1 MSVTANLLDDHTK
14 KLYGDPFFDLS
25 NFYMPKS
32 YKKFFKWTR
41 FFFMTNA
48 IVGPTIVQMAVYPVT
63 NTTYSPVK
71 EDQPKFDE
79 TKHLYKMI
87 FEDVLRIKSEMIQVG
102 IDYFTYG
109 NAFVMV
115 SIPFRRMFKCPV
127 CGSMFSAR
135 DTKYKY
141 NSQKATFSGKCKN
154 RKCRKSVTFRVEEKN
169 VDLPKRCKIVRLYP
183 GDVNIRHNPMT
194 GESQYHY
201 KVPGRDSAPIK
212 RGNKFLIDT
221 TPMLN
226 LKAIA
231 KNAPIKLDE
240 EKVFHFKRPN
250 ISGINQEWG
259 MPLPL
264 PALKKLFYMQI
275 LQKAQEAVA
284 IQHIVPL
291 VMLFPEGNA
300 GQSPYEMLN
309 LSKWKGEVENSLNM
323 WKKDPNYVGIF
334 PFPVGSRPLF
344 GNGRSLL
351 VTPEIREAANEV
363 VAGMGVTQEFVFGGL
378 TWSASSITL
387 RMLENQFLNYRG
399 LMLEFLK
406 FVVDRLV
413 SVFKIP
419 RLKVGLQEFK
429 MIDDVQQKQFLAQ
442 LKEGGMLSEDTL
454 LSAAGRDYDEE
465 QEKMMEEV
473 AKRAELNQAS
483 QMADAKINTELM
495 IEQAKAQAVA
505 AVEGEMAANE
515 ARSKFMMSH
524 GQLAQQWAMQMENL
538 PPAMRQTF
546 ANRMQIDM
554 PGFYQT
560 VAEARAQMAGQQP
573 APPPPEQAPSAE
585 DVANQQEEQPQQ
597 EEQAQPQQPQQPEVA
612 NSGDMPEQLPPR
624 T

>member
-71 EDQPKFDE
+71 EDQKKFNE
-79 TKHLYKMI
+79 TKNLYKMI

-127 CGSMFSAR
+127 CDAMFSAR

-141 NSQKATFSGKCKN
+141 NPQKATFSGTCKN
-154 RKCRKSVTFRVEEKN
+154 RKCKKQVTFRVEEKN

-183 GDVNIRHNPMT
+183 GDINIRHNPIT

-201 KVPGRDSAPIK
+201 KVPGRDSSPIK

-231 KNAPIKLDE
+231 KNSPIKLDP

-250 ISGINQEWG
+250 VSGVNQEWG

-291 VMLFPEGNA
+291 VMLYPEANA
-300 GQSPYEMLN
+300 GQSPYEL
-309 LSKWKGEVENSLNM
+309 LQLDKWRKEVEHSLQM

-351 VTPEIREAANEV
+351 VTAEVREAANEV

-399 LMLEFLK
+399 LMLEFLR

-413 SVFKIP
+413 AVFHIP

-442 LKEGGMLSEDTL
+442 LREGGLLSDETL
-454 LSAAGRDYDEE
+454 LNAAGRDYDEE
-465 QEKMMEEV
+465 YEKMKEEV
-473 AKRAELNQAS
+473 PKRAELTHATQLEDS
-483 QMADAKINTELM
+483 KINAKLM

-515 ARSKFMMSH
+515 ARGKFMMSH
-524 GQLAQQWAMQMENL
+524 GQLIQQWATQMENL

-554 PGFYQT
+554 PTFYQA
-560 VAEARAQMAGQQP
+560 VAEARGEMAGN
-573 APPPPEQAPSAE
+573 AMPPPAEEAPTAD
-585 DVANQQEEQPQQ
+585 DVAMQQEEAPQEEQVPQ
-597 EEQAQPQQPQQPEVA
+597 EEQAPQEDLS

-624 T
+624 Q